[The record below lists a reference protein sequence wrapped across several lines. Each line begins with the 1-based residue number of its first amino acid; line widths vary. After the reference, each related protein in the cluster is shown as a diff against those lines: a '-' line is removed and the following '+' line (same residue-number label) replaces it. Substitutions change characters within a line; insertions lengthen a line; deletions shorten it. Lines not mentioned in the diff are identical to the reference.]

1 MTRKLEKV
9 RSARNLLPPGEQD
22 PRSARS
28 REALRRA
35 FLRLLE
41 VKPLDQITIQEIT
54 SAAELGYVTFF
65 RHHATKESLLN
76 EIAADQIRFLVK
88 LTLAVLDRS
97 NVRTASLALCSYVD
111 EHRALWSTL
120 LTGGAASVIREEYI
134 RLSSEV
140 AETRAPPDS
149 WLSKEIAGILV
160 VSATIELLTWWL
172 RQKEPESIEEIAEI
186 HERIIILPVMN
197 SKRYSHRPRRTGK
210 SRSR

>member
-35 FLRLLE
+35 FLSLLE
-41 VKPLDQITIQEIT
+41 VKPLEHITIQDIT
-54 SAAELGYVTFF
+54 SSAELGYVTFF
-65 RHHATKESLLN
+65 RHHATKESLLK

-140 AETRAPPDS
+140 AETRTPPDS
-149 WLSKEIAGILV
+149 WLIPEIAGILV

-186 HERIIILPVMN
+186 HERIIISPVMN
-197 SKRYSHRPRRTGK
+197 AKKRSKT
-210 SRSR
+210 

>member
-1 MTRKLEKV
+1 MMGHPPRWMTRKLEKV

-35 FLRLLE
+35 FLGLLE
-41 VKPLDQITIQEIT
+41 TKPLEQITIQEIT

-97 NVRTASLALCSYVD
+97 NVLRTASLALCSYVD
-111 EHRALWSTL
+111 EHRALWTTL
-120 LTGGAASVIREEYI
+120 LTGGAAAVIREEYI

-140 AETRAPPDS
+140 AETRTPPDS
-149 WLSKEIAGILV
+149 WLSSEIAGILV
-160 VSATIELLTWWL
+160 VSATIELLSWWL
-172 RQKEPESIEEIAEI
+172 RQKVPQSIEQIAEI
-186 HERIIILPVMN
+186 HERIIISPVMN
-197 SKRYSHRPRRTGK
+197 AKKRSSKS
-210 SRSR
+210 